1 MKVGIIG
8 LGLIGGSL
16 GRSIVA
22 KTEHTVY
29 AFDTDIKALKTGK
42 LLKAYHEILTDET
55 VKDIDILFIAL
66 YPKTAILVAKEYAS
80 KLKDGALIVD
90 LCGNKRT
97 IVKALKEISEEYKNL
112 EYISSHPM
120 AGREFSGIKHSTAT
134 LYEKASMILV
144 PVKADIRTVAK
155 LKEFCLSIGFGQVVI
170 TTADEHDKIISYTSQ
185 LAHVVSSSY
194 IKSPTAQNYL
204 GFSAG
209 SFRDMTRVARLS
221 PEMWTELMVDNKD
234 YLVKEIYCLI
244 DSLTEYA
251 VALEKG
257 DKTELFKLLE
267 DGTNKKLSAEK
278 MKNKKIN

>member
-1 MKVGIIG
+1 
-8 LGLIGGSL
+8 
-16 GRSIVA
+16 
-22 KTEHTVY
+22 
-29 AFDTDIKALKTGK
+29 
-42 LLKAYHEILTDET
+42 
-55 VKDIDILFIAL
+55 
-66 YPKTAILVAKEYAS
+66 
-80 KLKDGALIVD
+80 
-90 LCGNKRT
+90 
-97 IVKALKEISEEYKNL
+97 
-112 EYISSHPM
+112 M

-221 PEMWTELMVDNKD
+221 PEMWTELMIDNKD
-234 YLVKEIYCLI
+234 NLVKEIYCLI
-244 DSLTEYA
+244 DSLKEYA
-251 VALEKG
+251 VALSKG
-257 DKTELFKLLE
+257 DENELYKLLE